1 MVRALMKS
9 QKEVDQAKSS
19 NNKVASANSTKK
31 EEKNLKKSGVGR
43 LARCYLKQNLN
54 DGKARGSL
62 H

>member
-31 EEKNLKKSGVGR
+31 EEKNLKKSGRKTGP
-43 LARCYLKQNLN
+43 LLP
-54 DGKARGSL
+54 KAEPQRWEG
-62 H
+62 